1 MLTGTGTVSFLD
13 SRNQGPVS
21 SIGESVTT
29 RLLPCRYPPPT
40 SPPPGERGV
49 VAIAPPPPIDP
60 RLEPSGLVELYG
72 KRIYQVGYRLTGNAA
87 DAEDVVQE
95 TLVKVM
101 RRADSF
107 RGEGDPMGWIYRIA
121 LNEAREI
128 LRRKRRRPAVSLES
142 LPIDFDQGNHPQGA
156 HAVPASPDSGV
167 VAEEVNAAIRASI
180 AELPDGYREA
190 VVLHD
195 LEGMSYQEAAALME
209 LGLGAF
215 KTRLHRARLQ
225 LRQKLDAH
233 WQSEATNPD
242 AERTA
247 GQHEGGV
254 GSS

>member
-1 MLTGTGTVSFLD
+1 M
-13 SRNQGPVS
+13 
-21 SIGESVTT
+21 TT
-29 RLLPCRYPPPT
+29 CLRPCRYPRQASLHT
-40 SPPPGERGV
+40 GERG
-49 VAIAPPPPIDP
+49 ATRITPPPPIDP
-60 RLEPSGLVELYG
+60 RLEPSTLVELYG

-121 LNEAREI
+121 LNEAREV
-128 LRRKRRRPAVSLES
+128 LRRRRRRPAVSLES
-142 LPIDFDQGNHPQGA
+142 LPIDFDQSNHLQGV
-156 HAVPASPDSGV
+156 HAVPPTPDSGA
-167 VAEEVNAAIRASI
+167 VAEEIDAAIRASI

-195 LEGMSYQEAAALME
+195 LEGMSYQDAADLME

-233 WQSEATNPD
+233 WQQVE
-242 AERTA
+242 A
-247 GQHEGGV
+247 GQTADKAAGHRDGEIT
-254 GSS
+254 SS

>member
-1 MLTGTGTVSFLD
+1 M
-13 SRNQGPVS
+13 
-21 SIGESVTT
+21 TT
-29 RLLPCRYPPPT
+29 CLLPCRYPRQA
-40 SPPPGERGV
+40 SPRTGERGV
-49 VAIAPPPPIDP
+49 AAIAPPPPIDP

-72 KRIYQVGYRLTGNAA
+72 QRIYQVGYRLTGNAA

-121 LNEAREI
+121 LNEAREV

-142 LPIDFDQGNHPQGA
+142 LPIDFDQNNHLQGV
-156 HAVPASPDSGV
+156 HAVPASPESGA
-167 VAEEVNAAIRASI
+167 VAEEIDGAIRAAI

-195 LEGMSYQEAAALME
+195 LEGMSYQEAADLME

-233 WQSEATNPD
+233 WQKVE
-242 AERTA
+242 A
-247 GQHEGGV
+247 GQATDTSAGDRHGGI
-254 GSS
+254 SSS